1 MALLLVL
8 QRRLQ
13 GLPLQSWGLD
23 ALKLSMAGLAAALP
37 AWGLSAALSWPV
49 GMSGLLL
56 QVMVPGLL
64 GLGLFALVG
73 TTLGVREVRELVRSL
88 IRRFRAR

>member
-1 MALLLVL
+1 
-8 QRRLQ
+8 
-13 GLPLQSWGLD
+13 
-23 ALKLSMAGLAAALP
+23 MAGLAAALP

-56 QVMVPGLL
+56 QVMVPALL